1 MATHPSIL
9 AWKIP
14 WTEEPGRL
22 QSMGSQRMGHDWG
35 TEHSQSKKSGEEGR
49 GGTWCSLSLSKSG
62 MFFKDLFSKHF
73 LFLSCYSPEG
83 ARVMVS
89 CLKKQEGSRA
99 NGNTTVL
106 GPWMALKYKV
116 GWKLSCQGLRGSE
129 SIWKDNGILSFFPHI
144 LPVHHQLPEFTQT
157 HVHRVSDAIQ
167 PSHPLSSPSQIG

>member
-14 WTEEPGRL
+14 WTEETGRL

-35 TEHSQSKKSGEEGR
+35 TEHSQSKKSEEEGR

-62 MFFKDLFSKHF
+62 TFFKDLFSKHF

-83 ARVMVS
+83 ARVMAS

-129 SIWKDNGILSFFPHI
+129 SIWKDNGILFFPQNSDYTYIYVCVCVCIYIYIHI
-144 LPVHHQLPEFTQT
+144 YIYVHM
-157 HVHRVSDAIQ
+157 HVKFFK
-167 PSHPLSSPSQIG
+167 